1 MIVAREDLAII
12 QQLGRNDQR
21 RIVSERSVRLPSRR
35 ASISLRARHLCS
47 PRPKGSGLAL
57 VVLLEDVT
65 KLIALAKWGGATR
78 DEADVITKRLQRI
91 TRSVGLEPIS
101 HYAAYKFGDADALQR
116 RRIFDLCEEVV
127 VDANSERA
135 HVLRRYSTILLD
147 SERAVSDL
155 RRARV

>member
-1 MIVAREDLAII
+1 M
-12 QQLGRNDQR
+12 R
-21 RIVSERSVRLPSRR
+21 RLVRSVRLPSEP
-35 ASISLRARHLCS
+35 ASVSLRARRLCS
-47 PRPKGSGLAL
+47 PRPKGSRLAL
-57 VVLLEDVT
+57 VVLLEDVS
-65 KLIALAKWGGATR
+65 KLIALAEWGGATR

-91 TRSVGLEPIS
+91 TRRVGLEPIS

-147 SERAVSDL
+147 KTRAGL
-155 RRARV
+155 AQPGKAPLNRWP